1 MRAVTRKIALR
12 LRQNLGGEIS
22 VFLAAL
28 GAGIAVG
35 FALHDATY
43 DDAHSLHGLLILTA
57 RFSALIGTYLVLVS
71 LVMIARVPWIER
83 SVGFDKLVTYHRKL
97 APIALILITFHIM
110 LITLGYAITDSVG
123 VVAEFISLIQNYS
136 WMIPA
141 LIAFLLM
148 VLLGISSINS
158 IRRKL
163 RYEIWW
169 NIHLVSYFAVSLAFM
184 HQVLTGSL
192 FLFNDFAKMWWIGI
206 YVYTAF
212 TLIMWRLLLPIFR
225 SLKHRLF
232 VDHVVDEGANMA
244 MIYIRGK
251 NLDRINAHGG
261 SFFEWRFLTRGLW
274 SEAHPYSLSASPT
287 KNMMRITVK
296 SLGDHSAAL
305 AHLKPGVRVIAEGP
319 YGVFKADRAFGKKI
333 ALIGGGVGITPLR
346 AILQEFENDAEIDL
360 IYRVLTT
367 EELVLKSEIEALVK
381 GRNIRVHYL
390 VGPPAEFAMGSTDLL
405 KLIPHLAECDVF
417 LCGPPGLARIVRHS
431 VESIGV
437 PSSKFH
443 HEAFA
448 FGSD

>member
-1 MRAVTRKIALR
+1 MREVTRKIALR

-28 GAGIAVG
+28 GAGVTVG

-57 RFSALIGTYLVLVS
+57 RFSALIGTYLILVS

-97 APIALILITFHIM
+97 GPLALILITLHIM
-110 LITLGYAITDSVG
+110 LITLGYAMTDSVG
-123 VVAEFISLIQNYS
+123 VVAEFISLIQSYS
-136 WMIPA
+136 WMVPA

-192 FLFNDFAKMWWIGI
+192 FLFNDVAKMWWVGL

-225 SLKHRLF
+225 SLKHQLF
-232 VDHVVDEGANMA
+232 VDHVVDEGANVA
-244 MIYIRGK
+244 TIYIRGK

-274 SEAHPYSLSASPT
+274 SEAHPYSLSSSPT

-305 AHLKPGVRVIAEGP
+305 AHLKPGVRIIAEGP
-319 YGVFKADRAFGKKI
+319 YGVFKADRAFGKRI

-346 AILQEFENDAEIDL
+346 AILQEFESDAQIDL
-360 IYRVLTT
+360 IYRVFAA
-367 EELVLKSEIEALVK
+367 EELVLKSEIDALVK

-390 VGPPAEFAMGSTDLL
+390 VGPPSEFPMASTDLL

>member
-1 MRAVTRKIALR
+1 MREVTRKIALR

-28 GAGIAVG
+28 GAGVTVG
-35 FALHDATY
+35 FAINDATY

-57 RFSALIGTYLVLVS
+57 RFSALIGTYLILVS
-71 LVMIARVPWIER
+71 LVMIARVPWIEH
-83 SVGFDKLVTYHRKL
+83 SVGFDKLVTNHRKL
-97 APIALILITFHIM
+97 GPIALILITLHLI
-110 LITLGYAITDSVG
+110 LITLGYAMTDSVG
-123 VVAEFISLIQNYS
+123 VIAEFKLLIQSYS
-136 WMIPA
+136 WMVPA

-163 RYEIWW
+163 RYEVWW
-169 NIHLVSYFAVSLAFM
+169 NIHLVSYFAVALAFM
-184 HQVLTGSL
+184 HQILTGSL
-192 FLFNDFAKMWWIGI
+192 FLFNDVAKFWWIGL

-225 SLKHRLF
+225 SLKHQLS
-232 VDHVVDEGANMA
+232 VDHVVNEGANVA
-244 MIYIRGK
+244 TIYIRGK
-251 NLDRINAHGG
+251 NLDRIHAHGG
-261 SFFEWRFLTRGLW
+261 SFFEWRFLSRGLW
-274 SEAHPYSLSASPT
+274 SEAHPYSLSSSPT

-305 AHLKPGVRVIAEGP
+305 AHLQPGVRVVAEGP

-346 AILQEFENDAEIDL
+346 AIMQEFESDAQIDL
-360 IYRVLTT
+360 IYRVIAA

-390 VGPPAEFAMGSTDLL
+390 VGPPSQFPMAPADLL
-405 KLIPHLAECDVF
+405 KLIPHLAQCDVF

>member
-1 MRAVTRKIALR
+1 MREVTRKITLR

-28 GAGIAVG
+28 GAGVTVG

-57 RFSALIGTYLVLVS
+57 RFSALIGTYLILVS
-71 LVMIARVPWIER
+71 LVMIARVPWIEH
-83 SVGFDKLVTYHRKL
+83 SVGFDKLVTNHRKL
-97 APIALILITFHIM
+97 GPIALVLITLHLIF
-110 LITLGYAITDSVG
+110 ITLGYAMTDSVG
-123 VVAEFISLIQNYS
+123 VIAEFKLLILSYS
-136 WMIPA
+136 WMVPA

-163 RYEIWW
+163 RYEVWW
-169 NIHLVSYFAVSLAFM
+169 NIHLVSYLAVALAFM
-184 HQVLTGSL
+184 HQILTGSL
-192 FLFNDFAKMWWIGI
+192 FLFNDVAKFWWIGL
-206 YVYTAF
+206 YVYAAF

-225 SLKHRLF
+225 SLKHQLF
-232 VDHVVDEGANMA
+232 VDHVVDESANVA
-244 MIYIRGK
+244 TIYIRGK
-251 NLDRINAHGG
+251 NLDQINAHGG

-346 AILQEFENDAEIDL
+346 AILQEFESDAEIDL
-360 IYRVLTT
+360 IYRVLAA
-367 EELVLKSEIEALVK
+367 EELVLKFEIEALVK
-381 GRNIRVHYL
+381 GRNMRVHYL
-390 VGPPAEFAMGSTDLL
+390 VGPPSEFPMAPADLL
-405 KLIPHLAECDVF
+405 KLIPNLADCDVF